1 MAIRRAPAPRALQHL
16 VGLGG
21 RSSLCISGRQAA
33 PLATVAPHFH
43 QASSFRLACGSH
55 WRGFTQQVRTD
66 QEQEPVTSSKA
77 STEGADK
84 AETEKTAKAKAEEAD
99 ADAEAKAE
107 AGGADAKA
115 DEAKVKAKAEEA
127 AQEPEAEVEPEV
139 QLSPVERLQK
149 ELDELQ
155 EKSRAKK
162 KELLLGLADFQ
173 NNNKKSLKERESRRR
188 SATANFGRR
197 MIDVYSEFEE
207 LQAFKSE
214 VGKDEQA
221 LLALQE
227 GVSLTR
233 DLFKAALER
242 SNVER
247 LVVEPGTPVVN
258 ARHEVVGSAAGDG
271 THPAGS
277 LAEVTEDGWIMD
289 LRSATPQVLRKAK
302 VKTFA

>member
-1 MAIRRAPAPRALQHL
+1 MAMRRAPAPRALQRL
-16 VGLGG
+16 VGLG

-33 PLATVAPHFH
+33 PLATGAPHFH
-43 QASSFRLACGSH
+43 QSSSFRLACGSH

-84 AETEKTAKAKAEEAD
+84 AETEKAAKTKAD

-107 AGGADAKA
+107 SGGADAKTE
-115 DEAKVKAKAEEA
+115 EAKADKAA
-127 AQEPEAEVEPEV
+127 AEAEVEPEV
-139 QLSPVERLQK
+139 ELSPVERLQK

-214 VGKDEQA
+214 VVKDEGSPV
-221 LLALQE
+221 LALQE

-247 LVVEPGTPVVN
+247 LVVEPGTPVV
-258 ARHEVVGSAAGDG
+258 ASRHEVVGTAAGDG
-271 THPAGS
+271 SHPAGS
-277 LAEVTEDGWIMD
+277 LAEVTEDGWVMD
-289 LRSATPQVLRKAK
+289 LRSASPQVLRKAK
-302 VKTFA
+302 VKTFE